1 MQQPWVSIDLEADPH
16 AAKVL
21 TSTHAP
27 TPWPEVGLLAAQSE
41 LRLQLLPALEAR
53 HTSESAALFRGH
65 KLDRESLDRRYD
77 EDSAEMEAR
86 HHNERA
92 ALVDTYRAG
101 RDVLGKQF
109 AADNAD
115 MQSKQLSETQAF
127 LQQNLDLHRDMI
139 AALAQQRKHQQEE
152 SDSLAAEKASME
164 APGISG
170 GDILQLNVG
179 GESFVVTRGTL
190 TQAKDSLLASK
201 FNGRWE
207 ARHQLD
213 NQGQIFLDYDPY
225 CFKQVLAYLRSKAI
239 ERPDRPAPQPIIA
252 PESQA
257 QFNALLQFLGLE
269 VFMGRHFFFD
279 KCSNGASMTEIRT
292 VLQKHTAAGIDES
305 CLLAPAMPYGK
316 TKQAGAA
323 KPDPCACFCTRRDC
337 LAFLQLVLPAVLK
350 SSERLRQEGQTSVSN
365 TVPGASSSVTLQQG
379 AQAATS
385 WMFPWEKR
393 QMDGRGTPLRT
404 WEKLYWGIFV
414 TAISLFLFNRLK
426 PDPVEAKIDEDKE
439 ARKLEAA
446 RAVLAGR
453 SFTEGE
459 EDPFE
464 GLGPQEIQAY
474 IDKALDGVS
483 HSDPFE
489 GMTPEEINDYTAKN
503 GIPAQYQ

>member
-16 AAKVL
+16 SAKVL

-77 EDSAEMEAR
+77 VDSAEMEAR
-86 HHNERA
+86 HRSERA
-92 ALVDTYRAG
+92 ALVENYRAG
-101 RDVLGKQF
+101 RDVLERQF
-109 AADNAD
+109 AADSAD
-115 MQSKQLSETQAF
+115 MQSKHLSETQAF

-139 AALAQQRKHQQEE
+139 AALAHQRKLQQEE

-239 ERPDRPAPQPIIA
+239 ERPDRPAPQPVIA

-257 QFNALLQFLGLE
+257 QFYALLQFLGLE
-269 VFMGRHFFFD
+269 EFMGRHFFFD
-279 KCSNGASMTEIRT
+279 KCSTGASMTDIRT

-316 TKQAGAA
+316 VYHIKCHIESYDGQGLFFGLTHLQELSPMTQALAGWSTTDTSHSILKHGDWHTKSEWTGFMEDD
-323 KPDPCACFCTRRDC
+323 KVLFRMDLMSGMLHMFCPRFSR
-337 LAFLQLVLPAVLK
+337 AFSVSLTKVFSSSLSK
-350 SSERLRQEGQTSVSN
+350 SSGQAVFFRVVMRGAGVKIRLLPVMLQDMQDMSN
-365 TVPGASSSVTLQQG
+365 
-379 AQAATS
+379 
-385 WMFPWEKR
+385 MIK
-393 QMDGRGTPLRT
+393 
-404 WEKLYWGIFV
+404 
-414 TAISLFLFNRLK
+414 
-426 PDPVEAKIDEDKE
+426 
-439 ARKLEAA
+439 
-446 RAVLAGR
+446 
-453 SFTEGE
+453 
-459 EDPFE
+459 
-464 GLGPQEIQAY
+464 
-474 IDKALDGVS
+474 
-483 HSDPFE
+483 
-489 GMTPEEINDYTAKN
+489 
-503 GIPAQYQ
+503 